1 MCVAGFRHRGAPTV
15 GEALMEKPVIVRV
28 LMSRDWSDAFRLVW
42 AQTFKAAAFDMGMIA
57 PKVEIVM
64 SDLPSWP
71 ERRSAC
77 LRQGRRCV
85 EDYDLAELACA
96 WTALAI
102 DPSSPQDD
110 ETAPERAKMFV
121 PVNFALGDAIAEK
134 PALLDDL
141 DFARTVTGWRLMEA
155 FGVGGPEQ
163 DPVVTGRAVGAARD
177 VDKDELLRWAHKW
190 RDAA

>member
-1 MCVAGFRHRGAPTV
+1 
-15 GEALMEKPVIVRV
+15 MEKPVIVRV